1 MSPRRGTPTVIVDS
15 VDTGVHT
22 GPMSKD
28 MWAVKAGPVVIG
40 GVEDRKPP
48 TASDRRWTLAAW
60 IITVLLIG
68 SASPML
74 GVILILGTAIYLAAA
89 TAPSGDTDEGKVQR

>member
-1 MSPRRGTPTVIVDS
+1 MDKDVWGVKVGPVIV
-15 VDTGVHT
+15 
-22 GPMSKD
+22 
-28 MWAVKAGPVVIG
+28 G
-40 GVEDRKPP
+40 GVTDRRPP
-48 TASDRRWTLAAW
+48 TKSDRHWSLAAW

-89 TAPSGDTDEGKVQR
+89 TAPSGDTDEGNQP